1 MSYSVLIIE
10 DEFIVAKDIE
20 NTRKYGWRLFY
31 FNKRQ

>member
-20 NTRKYGWRLFY
+20 NTLVELGYIVLGI
-31 FNKRQ
+31 